1 MNTAIL
7 TGLTLLTVIQ
17 IASRAQELERWAT
30 SDDSGKWRG
39 MLLLPPYGRILVVT
53 DFSFETEADA
63 KVHMDAV
70 VNACV
75 EHQDKRQK
83 VEVEP

>member
-17 IASRAQELERWAT
+17 IANRAQELERWGS
-30 SDDSGKWRG
+30 SDESGKWRG
-39 MLLLPPYGRILVVT
+39 MLLMPPYGRILIST

-63 KVHMDAV
+63 KAHMDAV
-70 VNACV
+70 VKACV
-75 EHQDKRQK
+75 EHQDKRQP
-83 VEVEP
+83 VEVES